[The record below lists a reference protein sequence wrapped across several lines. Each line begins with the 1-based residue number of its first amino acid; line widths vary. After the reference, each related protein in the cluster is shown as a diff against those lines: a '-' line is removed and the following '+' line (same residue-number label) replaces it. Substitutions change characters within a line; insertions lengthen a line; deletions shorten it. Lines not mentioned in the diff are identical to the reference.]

1 MIYDKTGQYGPE
13 WAKGILARLGHQ
25 KGFRRPSRQ
34 EVDRAIAILNSQPKE
49 DHSPKGLFRRLR
61 AVARTK

>member
-25 KGFRRPSRQ
+25 KGFRRPSKQ
-34 EVDRAIAILNSQPKE
+34 EVDRALQILNSQPRE
-49 DHSPKGLFRRLR
+49 DDSPKGLMQKLKAIGR
-61 AVARTK
+61 KK

>member
-13 WAKGILARLGHQ
+13 WAKGILARLGHAR
-25 KGFRRPSRQ
+25 GFRRPSKR
-34 EVDRAIAILNSQPKE
+34 EVDRALQILNSQPKE
-49 DHSPKGLFRRLR
+49 DNSPRGLLRRLK

>member
-1 MIYDKTGQYGPE
+1 MIYDKTGTYGTE

-25 KGFRRPSRQ
+25 KGFRRPSKQ
-34 EVDRAIAILNSQPKE
+34 EVERALKVLNNAPRE
-49 DHSPKGLFRRLR
+49 DDSPKGLLRRLK